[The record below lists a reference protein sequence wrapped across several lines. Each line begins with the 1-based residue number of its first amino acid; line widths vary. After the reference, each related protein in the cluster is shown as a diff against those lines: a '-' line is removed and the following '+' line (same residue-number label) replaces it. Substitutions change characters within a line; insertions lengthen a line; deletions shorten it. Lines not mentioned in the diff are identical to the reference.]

1 MSLPAIPATYE
12 WIHWHPKNKRNAEI
26 KLQYERWKTRVSPPA
41 DKFEASR
48 GEVYQGSGTD
58 YEVSLLARL
67 ALLKA
72 SYFPED
78 EEMLMPSANNEGR
91 PAN

>member
-1 MSLPAIPATYE
+1 MSEFTDIL
-12 WIHWHPKNKRNAEI
+12 KI
-26 KLQYERWKTRVSPPA
+26 KEMQKYERWKTRVSPPA

-48 GEVYQGSGTD
+48 GEVYQGSGTE

-78 EEMLMPSANNEGR
+78 EEMLMPSANKEGK